1 MIFWAANVYYQH
13 HSPLPLPRHPSP
25 ALNSPPQRHEPHAP
39 PLQVWEC
46 TDAPQYHHHKPN
58 YNPCCLQKPNRLR
71 VKRAVVLSGLPEV
84 IFDIELVFQM
94 RKFDLVTYVHLSA
107 AVINKWIFCVL
118 INLWIS
124 ATKSTNDSGSVQC
137 RICVTKRQSANIALG
152 REDLIL

>member
-1 MIFWAANVYYQH
+1 MYVSLKASLKAICQLMFSEYSGQPTFITNTIAR
-13 HSPLPLPRHPSP
+13 SPFPDTPPRPLIHHPSATNP
-25 ALNSPPQRHEPHAP
+25 MPHP
-39 PLQVWEC
+39 YVQVWEC

-107 AVINKWIFCVL
+107 AVISKWIFCVL
-118 INLWIS
+118 INL
-124 ATKSTNDSGSVQC
+124 
-137 RICVTKRQSANIALG
+137 
-152 REDLIL
+152 